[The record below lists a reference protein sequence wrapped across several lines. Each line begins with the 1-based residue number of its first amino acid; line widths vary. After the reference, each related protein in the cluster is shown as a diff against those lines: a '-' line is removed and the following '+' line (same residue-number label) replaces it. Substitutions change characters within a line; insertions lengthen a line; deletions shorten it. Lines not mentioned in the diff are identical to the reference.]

1 MRLKT
6 HLLWLVCTLSAW
18 PQPGPSLYFDCLPRD
33 FQVAQ
38 YRDQHWQPCLRNAQN
53 RIPLSEISGTMRFRL
68 SRQGYQSLDVEVPSR
83 LWDQQPDVRW
93 PPRLNQILSL
103 QPEVLQVVFAT
114 EPAGA
119 EVHLML
125 PGGASEFLGLSGT
138 PVPLNLAR
146 VTGGSA
152 QGQFEVE
159 FRKHGC
165 APLRVP
171 IGAYALD
178 PRHTRWPA
186 NGSLPLP
193 TSGPSWLWLGLPL
206 GLMGLWK
213 WRRARG
219 HSGSTSRRL
228 GDYAIYQ
235 AIGYGAAGKVF
246 RAQHL
251 PTGRKVAV
259 KILHPYLADDPQQL
273 AAFRQEA
280 CLLAQLDHPN
290 VVKVLEWGDDL
301 GRPYL
306 AMELVEGC
314 DLRTA
319 LSIDALG
326 GYRLSL
332 LLAQAAAG
340 MDWAHRQGIVHRDIK
355 PENLIITSDG
365 RACWVDFGLAERT
378 PRPGDQSGTSG
389 YLAPERV
396 QGQPATPASDQ
407 YSLGALAYE
416 ALTGQLPGSQPDLL
430 GSRPH
435 LKPALA
441 ALISRMLDPDP
452 TKRFA
457 NLADVERAC
466 LTL

>member
-1 MRLKT
+1 VRLRGF
-6 HLLWLVCTLSAW
+6 LLWLVCTLGAW
-18 PQPGPSLYFDCLPRD
+18 AQPRTSLYFDCLPRD

-38 YRDQHWQPCLRNAQN
+38 YRDQRWQPCLRNQQN
-53 RIPLSEISGTMRFRL
+53 RIPLSQISQPMRFRL
-68 SRQGYQSLDVEVPSR
+68 SRQGYQTLEVEIPTR
-83 LWDQQPDVRW
+83 LWDSNPEARW

-125 PGGASEFLGLSGT
+125 PGGASEFLGLSGV

-152 QGQFEVE
+152 EGQFVVE
-159 FRKHGC
+159 FRKSGY

-178 PRHTRWPA
+178 QQHRRWPA
-186 NGSLPLP
+186 GGSLPLP
-193 TSGPSWLWLGLPL
+193 RIGPSWLWLALPMGML
-206 GLMGLWK
+206 GL
-213 WRRARG
+213 WRSFRPRRQAQ
-219 HSGSTSRRL
+219 STSRQL
-228 GDYAIYQ
+228 GDYAIHE

-246 RAQHL
+246 RAQHRL
-251 PTGRKVAV
+251 TGRKVAV
-259 KILHPYLADDPQQL
+259 KVLHPYLADDPRQL

-280 CLLAQLDHPN
+280 CVLAQLDHPN

-326 GYRLSL
+326 ADRLCG

-340 MDWAHRQGIVHRDIK
+340 MDWTHRQGIVHRDIK
-355 PENLIITSDG
+355 PENLVVTPDG
-365 RACWVDFGLAERT
+365 RACWVDFGLAEQR
-378 PRPGDQSGTSG
+378 PRAGDESGTSG

-396 QGQPATPASDQ
+396 QGQPASPASDQ

-416 ALTGQLPGSQPDLL
+416 ALTGQLPGSQPQLL
-430 GSRPH
+430 FFRPH
-435 LKPALA
+435 LKPALVA
-441 ALISRMLDPDP
+441 VIDRMLDPDP
-452 TKRFA
+452 TRRFA
-457 NLADVERAC
+457 SLAEVERVC
-466 LTL
+466 LSL